1 MNDNRDNGSPP
12 SGGVPESDYSRQ
24 TVRGKGLR
32 TGYTT
37 GSCAAAAAKAAVIA
51 LLTGELVERVS
62 IHLPVGR
69 EVEFAVHRCQRLDGG
84 RVVCSVLKDGGDD
97 PDATHGAEI
106 CATVSLVPADGGSA
120 DSESGASGRPT
131 PGAEPDTAAVP
142 ATDASGLTAEGVAPQ
157 VRITGGPGVGTVT
170 RPGTGIAVG
179 EPAVTRVPRRM
190 ITESALA
197 GAAAAGLPPGR
208 DIIVEVSVPGG
219 EEIALK
225 TTNARLG
232 VLGGISILGST
243 GVVQPYSTAAWRAS
257 VHLAIDVAA
266 ANGLPHVVL
275 STGTQSEAFT
285 KARLDLPEMAYIE
298 AGIFSG
304 PSLKRCVMRGIPR
317 ATHSGMIGKF
327 SKMAMGYFVTHV
339 AGNRVDCGYLADLAA
354 EFGASAAVQE
364 EMRQA
369 SSGRHFQEIAQAHG
383 LLALFP
389 ALCQRVCEASHRHL
403 GADSDALIVDALC
416 FDFDGTLLGSASTAP
431 GGVPLV
437 SQAGAPAGAA
447 AGE

>member
-1 MNDNRDNGSPP
+1 MKNESDNGAPP
-12 SGGVPESDYSRQ
+12 SGGGLPESDYSRQ

-37 GSCAAAAAKAAVIA
+37 GSCAAAAAKAAVIG
-51 LLTGELVERVS
+51 LLTGEMVEQVS

-69 EVEFAVHRCQRLDGG
+69 EVEFAVHRGQRLDGG

-106 CATVSLVPADGGSA
+106 CATVSLIPG
-120 DSESGASGRPT
+120 DSGVAAAPG
-131 PGAEPDTAAVP
+131 PGAEPGTAADP
-142 ATDASGLTAEGVAPQ
+142 ATDASGLTPADGAAPQ

-197 GAAAAGLPPGR
+197 GAAAGLPPGQ

-285 KARLDLPEMAYIE
+285 KSRLDLPDMAYIE

-354 EFGASAAVQE
+354 EFGAAAAVQE

-403 GADSDALIVDALC
+403 GADADALIVDALC

-437 SQAGAPAGAA
+437 SPAGAA